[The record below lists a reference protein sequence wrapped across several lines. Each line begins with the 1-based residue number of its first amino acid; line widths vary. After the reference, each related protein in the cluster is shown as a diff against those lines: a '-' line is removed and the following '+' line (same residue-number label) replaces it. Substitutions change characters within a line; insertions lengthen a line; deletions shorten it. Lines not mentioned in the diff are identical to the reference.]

1 MAKKHPS
8 TLTRNNKANGTK
20 FSIFHF
26 RWSLLI
32 FITGLIVFT
41 LLSILLK
48 TYNFLPTLLSTIIP
62 LLILVIKIEFD
73 ELKHK
78 KEQLYIGRNFLL
90 AYAIEINDLQ
100 LEFRNN
106 RIIDKPSKI
115 DMLDEHVSSLED
127 MRTHKEE
134 IYRQIEISQKMIKVI
149 ENRYETHQNFK
160 DVLKRMLKHS
170 ELVFTDEQ
178 YHNLNMIQYIYM
190 WNFNYPL
197 KEVKINIQRQKDNFD
212 LYIDDTNGIGG
223 GILKSSW
230 PNFVRDIK
238 GVELQMVNEKLIQNQ
253 IKNLISTLEKYDP
266 LGENK
271 SKV

>member
-48 TYNFLPTLLSTIIP
+48 TYNFLPSLLSTIIP

-149 ENRYETHQNFK
+149 ENRHETHQNFK

-178 YHNLNMIQYIYM
+178 YHNLNMIQYSYM
-190 WNFNYPL
+190 WNFKYPT
-197 KEVKINIQRQKDNFD
+197 KEAKSKIQKHNGNFD
-212 LYIDDTNGIGG
+212 IYINDMSGIGG
-223 GILKSSW
+223 EILKSSW
-230 PNFVRDIK
+230 SDFVKEIK
-238 GVELQMVNEKLIQNQ
+238 KIELQMDNERFIQNQ
-253 IKNLISTLEKYDP
+253 ISILISTLEKYDP
-266 LGENK
+266 IGENK

>member
-100 LEFRNN
+100 FEFRNN
-106 RIIDKPSKI
+106 RIIDKVSKI
-115 DMLDEHVSSLED
+115 DMLDENVSSLKD

-134 IYRQIEISQKMIKVI
+134 IYRQIEITQQMIKVI
-149 ENRYETHQNFK
+149 ENRHETHQKFK
-160 DVLKRMLKHS
+160 EVLKRMLKHS

-178 YHNLNMIQYIYM
+178 YHNLNMIQYSYM
-190 WNFNYPL
+190 WNFKYPT
-197 KEVKINIQRQKDNFD
+197 KKAKSEIQKHNDNFNF
-212 LYIDDTNGIGG
+212 YIDDRFGIGAE
-223 GILKSSW
+223 ILKSSW
-230 PNFVRDIK
+230 SDFVKDIRK
-238 GVELQMVNEKLIQNQ
+238 IELQMDNEKFIQNQ
-253 IKNLISTLEKYDP
+253 ISMLISTLEKYDP
-266 LGENK
+266 IGENK